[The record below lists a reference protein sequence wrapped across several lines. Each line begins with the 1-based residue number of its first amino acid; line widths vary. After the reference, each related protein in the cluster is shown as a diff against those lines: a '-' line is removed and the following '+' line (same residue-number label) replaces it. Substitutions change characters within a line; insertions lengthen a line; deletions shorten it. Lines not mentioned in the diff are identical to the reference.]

1 MYTKIL
7 VALDGSGPSKR
18 ALHRAVVLAEK
29 FGSRLTLFTVFHRRV
44 LPPLVDEGGEMA
56 VDEEIHEGYWDS
68 VREIHMGILEEAK
81 GLFRKDFPRVR
92 FESVLA
98 EGRPSVEICR
108 EARER
113 EVDLVVV
120 GNSGIGGI
128 KGWLLGS
135 TSKSVVESCSMT
147 VMIVK

>member
-1 MYTKIL
+1 M
-7 VALDGSGPSKR
+7 
-18 ALHRAVVLAEK
+18 
-29 FGSRLTLFTVFHRRV
+29 
-44 LPPLVDEGGEMA
+44 
-56 VDEEIHEGYWDS
+56 
-68 VREIHMGILEEAK
+68 
-81 GLFRKDFPRVR
+81 
-92 FESVLA
+92 
-98 EGRPSVEICR
+98 EICR
-108 EARER
+108 EDRER